1 MCLAAGVTY
10 GGSED
15 VTVTDIAPY
24 STCLYRTCQI
34 LLARFHGDSR
44 YTNEN
49 WRYSKQVTPELDNP
63 DMAVDNEGMTPL
75 IPLTWH
81 LWIARSKWT
90 LRRYITYI
98 HILIWIR
105 QLGPYKSDKK
115 TDRQTDVNIIPWRL
129 TVVVSSFWS
138 VDSEEPLPLGKPYAL
153 MDRYGNRESLQAG
166 HNIRSSCVLCTVLA
180 FFRCRQ
186 GPDVWY
192 PNTVA
197 SLKENKKPSCR

>member
-15 VTVTDIAPY
+15 VTLTDIAPY

-105 QLGPYKSDKK
+105 QLGPYWGLATALSTRWKK
-115 TDRQTDVNIIPWRL
+115 FLSMPIYAFHGAILGVFL
-129 TVVVSSFWS
+129 LVVT
-138 VDSEEPLPLGKPYAL
+138 
-153 MDRYGNRESLQAG
+153 
-166 HNIRSSCVLCTVLA
+166 LCIVI
-180 FFRCRQ
+180 
-186 GPDVWY
+186 
-192 PNTVA
+192 
-197 SLKENKKPSCR
+197 